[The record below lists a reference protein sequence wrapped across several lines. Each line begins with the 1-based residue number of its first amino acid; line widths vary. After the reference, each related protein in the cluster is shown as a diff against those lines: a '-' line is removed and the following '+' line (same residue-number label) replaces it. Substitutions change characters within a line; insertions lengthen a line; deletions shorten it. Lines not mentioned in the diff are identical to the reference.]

1 MIYHGCPNLY
11 TSGFRS
17 PGVFVLKIF
26 DLREVYSKQ
35 LHRQD
40 SVGESYECQREVV
53 RWFIIL
59 GLKCTSRGGVKRNDN
74 VMSDIFKFKYV
85 QAMPNIFKF
94 KYVRAMSL
102 VIMTPYWNT
111 SKNSCPVRTSSTTHE
126 FYVIMSYCVHNASSP
141 PTAFAGTSTS
151 TRGVPTSG
159 CNNHGHFVFLR
170 FCSIRPIT
178 LVVVIWVGSGPNWG
192 CSSSED
198 SAPCYDASRAWSR
211 ETKLRC
217 GSLSACNLHH
227 RQLSHDQQPAC
238 EMVVTN
244 DGKREESRTQ

>member
-1 MIYHGCPNLY
+1 MPQLVYVWISVARRFCTENFWFTGGFILNNY
-11 TSGFRS
+11 TD
-17 PGVFVLKIF
+17 KT
-26 DLREVYSKQ
+26 
-35 LHRQD
+35 

-74 VMSDIFKFKYV
+74 VMSGIFKFKYV

-126 FYVIMSYCVHNASSP
+126 FYVIMNYCVHNASSP

-178 LVVVIWVGSGPNWG
+178 LVVVVWVVVWFRTNLGLFFLWG
-192 CSSSED
+192 FSPLLWCKPSMKPWNQ
-198 SAPCYDASRAWSR
+198 APMRF
-211 ETKLRC
+211 TF
-217 GSLSACNLHH
+217 G
-227 RQLSHDQQPAC
+227 
-238 EMVVTN
+238 M
-244 DGKREESRTQ
+244 